1 MKNVGNCAVR
11 IERVLFSIAV
21 CACVLVCNSGV
32 VFAWKPTT
40 HVYLAERALED
51 ALDNGK
57 VTIER
62 LDPATGK
69 VTGVIGEYAV
79 DAAVLEAL
87 KKNPDRYRAGILGPD
102 AFPDILTGQQV
113 IHPPTNPDGSNRWL
127 EYLWSNSDSSPAI
140 KAFVTGYLTHAAGDM
155 YGHTFINNFT
165 GGAFTF
171 QPPDN
176 AKKHILLESY
186 IGKRVPDPTF
196 SASITGVEDFIYQK
210 MVDARL
216 GTYLDKELLV
226 KDGEGTD
233 GSIPRVYSTL
243 RAELEADIVK
253 LTEDAKKCK
262 PWNPKCSAVLLKAEA
277 NYKKAWIKDIDT
289 GLKAWVTTSD
299 SVAKALFFNAEKK
312 TDVDKAQ
319 AILDDYVNRHLIS
332 MSGPPDAVGSLAVLS
347 GKVQD
352 IILKAIPDAL
362 VEPIKQFKRNLY
374 DVLIKR
380 ATGMSSDELKRY
392 SSDPETYFDTE
403 MTQGPGQLITRSKF
417 DTDMLFM
424 KPADKTIEYK
434 NVGAAYDTVVMSKLL
449 LLSKDS
455 VNKLMADLG
464 STNRLEKPDIML
476 GFIKTLDGDNQQAGM
491 ILGRDCRSY
500 RQVFMRFAGERICSQ
515 TP

>member
-1 MKNVGNCAVR
+1 MKNVGGDAVR
-11 IERVLFSIAV
+11 IRRVLFSMVA
-21 CACVLVCNSGV
+21 LVCVFVCNTGAA
-32 VFAWKPTT
+32 FAWKPTT

-57 VTIER
+57 ITIER
-62 LDPATGK
+62 LDPATGNI
-69 VTGVIGEYAV
+69 TGVIGEYAV
-79 DAAVLEAL
+79 DAATLEAL
-87 KKNPDRYRAGILGPD
+87 KKFADQYRAGTLGPD
-102 AFPDILTGQQV
+102 AYPDIMTGQQV
-113 IHPPTNPDGSNRWL
+113 IHPSTNPDGTNRWL
-127 EYLWSNSDSSPAI
+127 EYLWSHTDTSPAI
-140 KAFVTGYLTHAAGDM
+140 KAFVVGYLTHAAGDM

-165 GGAFTF
+165 GGPFTF
-171 QPPDN
+171 KPADN

-196 SASITGVEDFIYQK
+196 TASITGVEDFIYQK
-210 MVDARL
+210 LVDARP

-243 RAELEADIVK
+243 RAELEVDVAK
-253 LTEDAKKCK
+253 LTADAAKCK
-262 PWNPKCSAVLLKAEA
+262 PLNPKCSAVLLKAEA
-277 NYKKAWIKDIDT
+277 KYKKAWIADIDK

-299 SVAKALFFNAEKK
+299 SVAKALFFNPEKK
-312 TDVDKAQ
+312 TDIDKAQ
-319 AILDDYVNRHLIS
+319 AILDDYVNKHLIS
-332 MSGPPDAVGSLAVLS
+332 MSGPPDAVGSMAVLS

-374 DVLIKR
+374 DVMIKR
-380 ATGMSSDELKRY
+380 ATGMTSDELKRY
-392 SSDPETYFDTE
+392 SSQPELYFDTE
-403 MTQGPGQLITRSKF
+403 MTKGPGRLINRDKF

-424 KPADKTIEYK
+424 KPGDKTIDYK

-455 VNKLMADLG
+455 VNKLMVDLG
-464 STNRLEKPDIML
+464 SKDRLEKPNIML

-491 ILGRDCRSY
+491 ILGRDCGNY
-500 RQVFMRFAGERICSQ
+500 RQVFMRFAGEKIC
-515 TP
+515 PKLP